1 MTCFK
6 LSTKTQCPVTTKGL
20 MIDFT
25 EFYLNNGLQVLVHED
40 ATTETAVLNLLYKV
54 GSKNEDPQKTGF
66 AHLFEH
72 LMFGGSAN
80 IPHFDD
86 PLQQVGGES
95 NAFTNPDITNYYITI
110 PSTNIETAFWLESDR
125 MLSLN
130 FNQDVLDVQKKVVIE
145 EFNQR
150 YLNQPYGDAWFKL
163 RNMAYHVHPYQW
175 PTIGKDISHISD
187 ARLEDVDHFFHQ
199 HYRPDNAVLVLAGN
213 IKVDQIKKLSEKW
226 FGNIASNGTISSNIP
241 IEPPQLKERRQEI
254 SGEVPADVIYKC
266 YHICGRMHPDYYSSD
281 LLSDLLGRGNSSRL
295 YEKLVKQEKIF
306 SNINSFITGSSDPG
320 LLIVQGKVSDEVNIE
335 LADQAIEQMINDF
348 DSESLNDDELRKV
361 KNQAEAS
368 VVFSEVEVITRAMNL
383 AQSAAFGD
391 PNMVNQESE
400 KIQAVSKNDILSVA
414 SKTFLKENS
423 STLWYRAL
431 DK

>member
-1 MTCFK
+1 
-6 LSTKTQCPVTTKGL
+6 

-25 EFYLNNGLQVLVHED
+25 QFHLNNGLQVLVHED
-40 ATTETAVLNLLYKV
+40 DTTETAVLNLLYKV
-54 GSKNEDPQKTGF
+54 GSRNEDPDKTGF

-72 LMFGGSAN
+72 LMFGGSTN

-110 PSTNIETAFWLESDR
+110 PAVNIETAFWLESDR

-163 RNMAYHVHPYQW
+163 RQMSYQKHPYQW
-175 PTIGKDISHISD
+175 PTIGKDISHI
-187 ARLEDVDHFFHQ
+187 ANANLMDVKHFFHQ
-199 HYRPDNAVLVLAGN
+199 YYRPDNAVLVLAGN
-213 IKVDQIKKLSEKW
+213 IKVDQVKKLSEKW
-226 FGNIASNGTISSNIP
+226 FGSIKPNGADQPTIP
-241 IEPPQLKERRQEI
+241 AEPPQQE
-254 SGEVPADVIYKC
+254 SRHHETEGEVPADVIYKS
-266 YHICGRMHPDYYSSD
+266 YHMSGRMHPEYYASD
-281 LLSDLLGRGNSSRL
+281 LLSDLMGRGNSSRL

-306 SNINSFITGSSDPG
+306 SNINAFITGSVDPG
-320 LLIVQGKVSDEVNIE
+320 LLILQGKVSDEFSIE
-335 LADQAIEQMINDF
+335 KADLAIEEIINDF
-348 DSESLNDDELRKV
+348 NYESLQEDEIAKV
-361 KNQAEAS
+361 KNQAEAT

-383 AQSAAFGD
+383 AQAAALGN
-391 PNMVNQESE
+391 PNLVNQEAANIQLVSKRDIVSAAE
-400 KIQAVSKNDILSVA
+400 KILK
-414 SKTFLKENS
+414 KENC
-423 STLWYRAL
+423 STLWYRAK